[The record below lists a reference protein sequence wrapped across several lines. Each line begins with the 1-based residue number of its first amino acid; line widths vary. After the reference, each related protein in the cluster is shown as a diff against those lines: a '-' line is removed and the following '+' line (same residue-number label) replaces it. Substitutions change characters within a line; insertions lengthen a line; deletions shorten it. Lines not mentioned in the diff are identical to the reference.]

1 MTEQINY
8 PWLLL
13 STLERLRDAIIIC
26 DPVAV
31 HNGIAYL
38 YSLLKPY
45 SSSLFKRLY
54 YDIERDLALDLSSIP
69 SMSKVKRTRLER
81 SIILE
86 ANMAKF
92 QLMVAEIDRFGY
104 LKSIRD
110 SSRA

>member
-13 STLERLRDAIIIC
+13 STLERLRDAIVDC
-26 DPVAV
+26 NPVFI

-54 YDIERDLALDLSSIP
+54 YDIERDLAFELSAIQH
-69 SMSKVKRTRLER
+69 MSRVKRSQMER

-92 QLMVAEIDRFGY
+92 QLMVGEIDRFGY

-110 SSRA
+110 SSQE